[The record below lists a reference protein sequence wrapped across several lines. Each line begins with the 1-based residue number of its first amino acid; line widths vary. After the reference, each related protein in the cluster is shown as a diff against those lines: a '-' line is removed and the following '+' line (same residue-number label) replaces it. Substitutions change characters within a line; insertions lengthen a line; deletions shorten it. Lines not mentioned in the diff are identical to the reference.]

1 MENYKIVEIIKK
13 LLIKTGVSKRFEYH
27 NYYRILYNKEYG
39 LMLLNL
45 ILKEI
50 HKYKKDILDDDYY
63 VLMLRLK
70 MQYNSLSLKRKRI
83 FIDSRRDNTLNDLSK
98 LKKYIDI
105 LIEDKTKKTGKIIEL
120 MKKTMISREVK
131 KKNIRGFYKKNGFQ
145 QYELPI
151 IKDIIN
157 QVELKA
163 STSIDFL
170 LIYTK
175 TKMSYLSIKD
185 QEQRCN
191 FVQSIKKELLTNLKQ
206 LKKEVN
212 SYEQVIINK
221 KNRVST
227 TL

>member
-13 LLIKTGVSKRFEYH
+13 ILIKTGVSKRFEYY
-27 NYYRILYNKEYG
+27 NYYRILHNKEYG
-39 LMLLNL
+39 LILLNL
-45 ILKEI
+45 MLKEV
-50 HKYKKDILDDDYY
+50 HKYKKDILDDNYY

-70 MQYNSLSLKRKRI
+70 MQYNSLSPKRKRV
-83 FIDSRRDNTLNDLSK
+83 FIKSRRTHTLNKLLSAE
-98 LKKYIDI
+98 KYIKI

-131 KKNIRGFYKKNGFQ
+131 QKNIRGFYKKNGFE

-157 QVELKA
+157 QVELNA
-163 STSIDFL
+163 SKSIDFL

-191 FVQSIKKELLTNLKQ
+191 FVESTKKELLTNLKQ

-212 SYEQVIINK
+212 LYEQVIINK
-221 KNRVST
+221 KNRAST